1 MRSQISKLSVT
12 IFFLLILTAC
22 STKKNT
28 PLRRAFH
35 NVTARYNVL
44 FNAREA
50 YKAGNI
56 AFEAA
61 YTENYNEI
69 LPVFKHSQKESLSAS
84 TASMERAIA
93 KCSKLIKLHSIKVK
107 PKRQIKDMTP
117 KEKEFYDKHEYN
129 KWVDDAYLLMGK
141 SYFFKDDKYSA
152 MKNFDFVVSEN
163 KKSPIRFD
171 AMLWQAMTKVEL
183 GQNEDAIEILN
194 KAKAEPDF
202 PIDLEHEFKAIYAD
216 IFIHQERYSDAI
228 PLLEEAIKLEKK
240 RKIRVRYV
248 FILAQLQQK
257 AGNGEKAME
266 LYKEVIAMNPPY
278 EMAFSAKIKMATSFQ
293 GGNSQDIV
301 KSLKKLLRDEKNVEY
316 RDQIYFAMAN
326 IAFQEGRIDEALRL
340 YTQSAALSKTNPFQ
354 KAMSY
359 LAMGEIYYDKRDY
372 LKAQPYYD
380 SAVTVLPD
388 TYRNYAE
395 LQSKSRNLNDLASEM
410 RTIETQDSLLKMA
423 KMPKRDLELK
433 ITDLISKL
441 KAEEEYRVELARIQ
455 QQNSQMLSQETQAAD
470 VATSENKWY
479 FYNPTVLKFGK
490 TEFTRRW
497 GSRKLEDNWR
507 RLSKEVVAWETE
519 YSTAETAEPDSTAPK
534 RVVDKFNPLFYL
546 QDVPFTDSA
555 AAVSTA
561 KIMESYLM
569 SGIIFMDRIE
579 DQQEA
584 IRLFKELAER
594 FPEYEQMPMV
604 YYFLSILYAD
614 LGDEANAQAYRSK
627 VIADYPQSKYAQALI
642 NPNYFREVRSQELS
656 IEKAYR
662 KIHRDYFRAD
672 YAAVIQSADSVLTA
686 YPNTELRPN
695 LLLLKGL
702 STGRLADMPILKRE
716 MISVKDSFPTTNA
729 GELAGKILEY
739 IGQNNMTE
747 LPKSQGGHTAADSTL
762 AQQIKQDEEER
773 EIYAPSDS
781 LPHSLVFVVNSAKID
796 LNRLKFNLINYNL
809 EYFSNFSF
817 KIEISRFDD
826 LYSMLEVKPLLN
838 ATQAYTYFELVNIS
852 PEVFEGLDNS
862 EAEFFVI
869 SAPNLKVLKADK
881 RVEKYLSFFFENYQ
895 R

>member
-1 MRSQISKLSVT
+1 MRSQIFKLSVT
-12 IFFLLILTAC
+12 VFIYFTITAC

-28 PLRRAFH
+28 AFRRTYH
-35 NVTARYNVL
+35 NVTSKYNVL
-44 FNAREA
+44 FNAKEA
-50 YKAGNI
+50 YKAGVI

-61 YTENYNEI
+61 YTENYNEL

-84 TASMERAIA
+84 ATGMERSIT
-93 KCSKLIKLHSIKVK
+93 KCSKLIKIHSIKVK
-107 PKRQIKDMTP
+107 PKRVIKDMTA

-152 MKNFDFVVSEN
+152 LKNFDFVVTEN
-163 KKSPIRFD
+163 KKSPIRFE
-171 AMLWQAMTKVEL
+171 AMMWQAMTKLEL

-194 KAKAEPDF
+194 KAKAETDF
-202 PIDLEHEFKAIYAD
+202 PSELECQYSAIYAD
-216 IFIHQERYSDAI
+216 AFIQQEKYQDAI
-228 PLLEEAIKLEKK
+228 QLLGTAVKLEKK
-240 RKIRVRYV
+240 RKVRVRYI

-257 AGNGEKAME
+257 TGNGEKAME
-266 LYKEVIAMNPPY
+266 LYKEVVAMNPPY
-278 EMAFSAKIKMATSFQ
+278 DMAFSAKIKMATSFQ

-301 KSLKKLLRDEKNVEY
+301 KSLKKLLRDDKNIEY

-326 IAFQEGRIDEALRL
+326 IAFQEGRVDEALRL
-340 YTQSAALSKTNPFQ
+340 YTQSAALSKSNPYQ

-395 LQSKSRNLNDLASEM
+395 LQSKSRNLNDLAHEM
-410 RTIETQDSLLKMA
+410 RVIETQDSLLKMA
-423 KMPKRDLELK
+423 RMPKRDLELK
-433 ITDLISKL
+433 ISDLISKL

-455 QQNSQMLSQETQAAD
+455 QQNAQMLTQETQAKD
-470 VATSENKWY
+470 VSTDVNKWY
-479 FYNPTVLKFGK
+479 FYNPTVMKFGK
-490 TEFTRRW
+490 SEFTRRW

-507 RLSKEVVAWETE
+507 RLSKEVVTWETE
-519 YSTAETAEPDSTAPK
+519 TAASESAENDSTATK
-534 RVVDKFNPLFYL
+534 RIADKFNPMFYL

-555 AAVSTA
+555 VAVSNA
-561 KIMESYLM
+561 KIKESFLM

-579 DQQEA
+579 DRNEA
-584 IRLFKELAER
+584 IRVFKELAER
-594 FPEYEQMPMV
+594 YPEYDQLPMV
-604 YYFLSILYAD
+604 YYFLAMLHAD
-614 LGDEANAQAYRSK
+614 LGNEAEAQAYRSK

-642 NPNYFREVRSQELS
+642 NPNYFREIRSQELS
-656 IEKAYR
+656 MEKAYR
-662 KIHRDYFRAD
+662 KIYRDYFRNDFAS
-672 YAAVIQSADSVLTA
+672 VIQSSDSILA
-686 YPNTELRPN
+686 AFPDCYLRPN
-695 LLLLKGL
+695 LLLFKGL
-702 STGRLADMPILKRE
+702 AAGRLADMPILKRE
-716 MISVKDSFPTTNA
+716 MIAVKDSFPATSA
-729 GELAGKILEY
+729 GEMAGKILAY

-747 LPKSQGGHTAADSTL
+747 LPKSQGTASATDSII
-762 AQQIKQDEEER
+762 AQQLKQDENER
-773 EIYAPSDS
+773 EIYSPSDS
-781 LPHSLVFVVNSAKID
+781 LPHSLVFIANTAKID
-796 LNRLKFNLINYNL
+796 MNRLKFNLINYNL

-826 LYSMLEVKPLLN
+826 LYSILEVKPLIN
-838 ATQAYTYFELVNIS
+838 SQQAYTYFELANIS
-852 PEVFEGLDNS
+852 PEIFEGLDNS

-881 RVEKYLSFFFENYQ
+881 RIEKYMAFFFDNYQ